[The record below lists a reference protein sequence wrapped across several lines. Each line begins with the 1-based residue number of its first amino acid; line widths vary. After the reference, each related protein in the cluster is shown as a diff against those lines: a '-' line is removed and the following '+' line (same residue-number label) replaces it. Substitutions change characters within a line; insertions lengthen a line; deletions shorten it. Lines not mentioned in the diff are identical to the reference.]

1 MFTEISK
8 AEEAGQ
14 RAAQNN
20 QPCNPPSHFTPAE
33 QRDFGIGYNNEKK

>member
-8 AEEAGQ
+8 AEELGQ

-20 QPCNPPSHFTPAE
+20 QPNVPPKNFTPAE
-33 QRDFGIGYNNEKK
+33 KRDFGTGYGNGKK